1 MVKVLFVCAGNICRS
16 PMAEAVF
23 LDMVNKA
30 GLSTQ
35 IQADSAGTGSWHV
48 GEKAHP
54 NTLSVLRKRG
64 IAYSGR
70 ARQFVGTDLD
80 EFDYVLPMD
89 AANQASIERL
99 FNGNR
104 AKVNRFLH
112 YAMQSGT
119 VDVDEVPDPY
129 GSPEQTYMQVYE
141 LVTKGCAALLAH
153 IRARHGL

>member
-1 MVKVLFVCAGNICRS
+1 
-16 PMAEAVF
+16 
-23 LDMVNKA
+23 
-30 GLSTQ
+30 
-35 IQADSAGTGSWHV
+35 
-48 GEKAHP
+48 
-54 NTLSVLRKRG
+54 LSVLRKRG

-70 ARQFVGTDLD
+70 SRQFVGTDLD